1 MSKVKDALKDL
12 NLTQERLAIAL
23 GVTQGAVNQFLNGD
37 NPAALGLVNR
47 LKIQKLL
54 SLPDHACIT
63 EQEADLLSHP
73 KSRSN
78 WRYLYI
84 MELTCNEHSF
94 ALYGATEDLA
104 RRLKQ
109 HRAQY
114 KAFNPTLRYHYEFK
128 QKMHA
133 ASIESKITFH
143 FTRVTEHFASQVPP
157 GMSDEVLAVD
167 IECIVDC
174 IESHIHDCDYEA
186 FAYPDEAEPDL
197 LALPLSM
204 H

>member
-1 MSKVKDALKDL
+1 MSKVKDALKTM

-23 GVTQGAVNQFLNGD
+23 GVTQGAVNQFLRGD

-47 LKIQKLL
+47 LKMQKLL
-54 SLPDHACIT
+54 SLPDHACVT
-63 EQEADLLSHP
+63 HEEADLLNHP

-78 WRYLYI
+78 WRHLYI
-84 MELTCNEHSF
+84 IELTCNEHSF
-94 ALYGATEDLA
+94 SLYGATEDLD
-104 RRLKQ
+104 RRLEE
-109 HRAQY
+109 HSAQY
-114 KAFNPTLRYHYEFK
+114 KVYNPTLRYSYLFQ

-133 ASIESKITFH
+133 ASIESKITYH
-143 FTRVTEHFASQVPP
+143 FSRVTEHFALQVPP
-157 GMSDEVLAVD
+157 GMSGEVLAVD
-167 IECIVDC
+167 IESIVDC

-197 LALPLSM
+197 VALPVSL